1 MGVAVL
7 NRPAA
12 SRPGGS
18 LVESA
23 DSPSIVGGGPSRC
36 PEINCIRHLLSN
48 ATIDAAERRAASL
61 GVGADRALINAGTLS
76 EEIYLRELDARA
88 GIPFEP
94 LEDVPRDACSL
105 ADERLLE
112 AATHGILP
120 LRQGKET
127 SFVVAPRG
135 LAVRRILQMHPA
147 SGNAFASR
155 QPSG

>member
-1 MGVAVL
+1 MLSRLTVHRLSAAAQAVAPKSTASAIFSATQRSTPR
-7 NRPAA
+7 NAA
-12 SRPGGS
+12 RRR
-18 LVESA
+18 SA
-23 DSPSIVGGGPSRC
+23 S
-36 PEINCIRHLLSN
+36 
-48 ATIDAAERRAASL
+48 
-61 GVGADRALINAGTLS
+61 GADRVLINAGTLS

-120 LRQGKET
+120 LRQGEKHR
-127 SFVVAPRG
+127 SSLHRAG